1 MLMKIEEDLVLPML
15 DQHSLIPGDMFPI
28 KCLRMSTFTKES
40 QLNRSKD
47 SVDLE
52 HIIDH
57 QTIYHVDLQI
67 DLSIEFISL
76 RVVLWLRY
84 LDWKRL
90 LFGCMENISGFI
102 GLLRY

>member
-47 SVDLE
+47 LVDLE

-76 RVVLWLRY
+76 RGS
-84 LDWKRL
+84 
-90 LFGCMENISGFI
+90 FE
-102 GLLRY
+102 